1 MREGETMNQNDV
13 RSRLS
18 RLHQDLGEAVRNHAW
33 GHPQALDDLYQRLWK
48 ETKEVR
54 GVEPPVPSTVGEITS
69 FGQDFAMEV
78 TVAVLAL
85 VGQLEIWLDDQIPA
99 RRE

>member
-1 MREGETMNQNDV
+1 MDHDSARKV
-13 RSRLS
+13 LS
-18 RLHQDLGEAVRNHAW
+18 RLIRFHQDLGKAVENHAW

-78 TVAVLAL
+78 TVAVLTL
-85 VGQLEIWLDDQIPA
+85 VGQLEAWLDSQIPVIP
-99 RRE
+99 R